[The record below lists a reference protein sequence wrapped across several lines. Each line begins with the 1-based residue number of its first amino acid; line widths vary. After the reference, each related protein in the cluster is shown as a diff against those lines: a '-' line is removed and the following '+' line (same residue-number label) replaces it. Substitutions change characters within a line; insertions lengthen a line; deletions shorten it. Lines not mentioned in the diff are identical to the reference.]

1 MVGWSWWATEI
12 SAVPAW
18 NPYRGDSRCATAGS
32 VSPGWLV
39 RGGTIAFEIA
49 RQLLA
54 ADAELE
60 FLGMIDTDAD
70 YRSLFEWE
78 STGAL
83 VVNPA
88 AEFDRIDALLIL
100 LPSSAPP
107 AVRGEVAGLAR
118 ARDFQRMI
126 EVFQARSYVPAG
138 VEGTVLERHL
148 ALRHALAL
156 SLYEYR
162 PVGAAHQGDSILCE
176 RFLCERW
183 IACWRDNCSRAASL
197 T

>member
-1 MVGWSWWATEI
+1 MLRRFLPAWGNWLGDPYVCLPAASLLMVVWSWWATEI

-18 NPYRGDSRCATAGS
+18 NPYIVAIRDVQPQGPYRLAGWS
-32 VSPGWLV
+32 A
-39 RGGTIAFEIA
+39 GGTIAFEIA

-54 ADAELE
+54 ADAEVE

-70 YRSLFEWE
+70 YRSLFESE

-88 AEFDRIDALLIL
+88 AEFDRIDALLML

-107 AVRGEVAGLAR
+107 AVRDEVSGLAR

-138 VEGTVLERHL
+138 VEGEGHVTLPKLPNVLL
-148 ALRHALAL
+148 AF
-156 SLYEYR
+156 
-162 PVGAAHQGDSILCE
+162 DSAGICIN
-176 RFLCERW
+176 RR
-183 IACWRDNCSRAASL
+183 IQ
-197 T
+197 